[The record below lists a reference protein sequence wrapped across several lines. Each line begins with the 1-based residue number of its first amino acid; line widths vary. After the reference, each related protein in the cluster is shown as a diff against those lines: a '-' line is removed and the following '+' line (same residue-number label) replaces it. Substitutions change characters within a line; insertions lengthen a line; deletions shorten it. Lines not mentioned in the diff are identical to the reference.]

1 MTGARRGR
9 RVKEAGEET
18 RMPKPEECLY
28 TREHE
33 WVWSDGD
40 EIRIGVTEF
49 AQGELGEVIYVELK
63 DVGAAVAAGEEIG
76 TIESVKA
83 VAEVYA
89 PVAGE
94 IVARNEG
101 LADKPETI
109 NEAPLGDG
117 WLVRMRPADRS
128 ELEGLMDHAAYAR
141 YLEDES
147 H

>member
-1 MTGARRGR
+1 
-9 RVKEAGEET
+9 
-18 RMPKPEECLY
+18 MPKPEDCRY

-33 WVWSDGD
+33 WIHAEG
-40 EIRIGVTEF
+40 EAIRIGVTEF

-63 DVGAAVAAGEEIG
+63 DVGASVSAGDEIG

-89 PVAGE
+89 PVSGD
-94 IVARNEG
+94 IVSRNDA

-109 NEAPLGDG
+109 NDDPLGEG
-117 WLVRMRPADRS
+117 WLVTMKPAEDAD
-128 ELEGLMDHAAYAR
+128 LDALMDHAAYTR
-141 YLEDES
+141 YLSDEG